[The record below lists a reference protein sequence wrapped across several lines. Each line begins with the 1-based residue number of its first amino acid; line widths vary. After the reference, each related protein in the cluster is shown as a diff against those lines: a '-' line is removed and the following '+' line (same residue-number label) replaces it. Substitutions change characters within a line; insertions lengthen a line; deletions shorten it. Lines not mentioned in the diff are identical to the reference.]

1 MAVVDGAALRTN
13 YVLIDY
19 ENVQP
24 QALSALDQ
32 EPFKVMVFVGANQ
45 TKIGF
50 DAAAAL
56 QRMGS
61 KADYVKIAGN
71 GSNALDFHIAFYIG
85 QLAAQDPAAYFH
97 VISKDAGFDPLIQHL
112 KTRNIFAARSRDIAE
127 IPFVRAASSRSPA
140 ERLALVV
147 DKLRQLG
154 PAKPRT
160 TKTLSST
167 IGALFLKRLAQE
179 EVDDLLQQLAAQGI
193 VAIAGSKVSYALSS

>member
-1 MAVVDGAALRTN
+1 MRTN

-32 EPFKVMVFVGANQ
+32 EHFKVIVFVGASQ

-56 QRMGS
+56 HRMGS
-61 KADYVKIAGN
+61 KAGYVKITGN

-97 VISKDAGFDPLIQHL
+97 VISNDAGFDPLIQHL
-112 KTRNIFAARSRDIAE
+112 KARNIFAARSREIAE
-127 IPFVRAASSRSPA
+127 IPLLRAASLTSPA
-140 ERLALVV
+140 ERLEVV
-147 DKLRQLG
+147 VNKLRQLG
-154 PAKPRT
+154 PAKPWK

-167 IGALFLKRLAQE
+167 INALFGKQLVQE

-193 VAIAGSKVSYALSS
+193 VAITGLNVSYALSG